1 MITLNFESKIMARMK
16 QMLNWINKTT
26 PKTHKITLEKE
37 PMIEHQNKNAKAKPT
52 PSLVTRDS

>member
-1 MITLNFESKIMARMK
+1 
-16 QMLNWINKTT
+16 MLNWINKTT